1 MVYVKIC
8 MVAQGGKVSDF
19 DLLES
24 LISLVEN
31 RKSAKI
37 QANEIIEKYG
47 SISNILREDFKV
59 IENMNILSKKTMG
72 IIKNINLIYNHVLF
86 NECFREE
93 KKINCFED
101 LVKYLKFQYVDMERE
116 VFKVLYFNTK
126 NALIK
131 DENMFYGTI
140 DKSIVYVREIVK
152 NILKYNAKSIIVV
165 HNHPSGNLEPSNDD
179 RYLTKKIIDVLKL
192 IDVRLSDHIII
203 SNKGYY
209 SFLENGQI

>member
-1 MVYVKIC
+1 M
-8 MVAQGGKVSDF
+8 SDF